1 MVSTFVIESAARA
14 DLAAIR
20 DTDSGAFA
28 EILALMR
35 ELQACRSLVD
45 RLLVETPR
53 WANSATENIDKWN
66 RLYRAGFDLWRLK
79 LLAPSAASKYRIVY
93 AYDIQTYSF
102 HVLAVVPRG
111 AIDYDDPNHPLTK
124 RILHDYDQF

>member
-1 MVSTFVIESAARA
+1 MASTFVIESAAGA

-93 AYDIQTYSF
+93 AYDIRTYSF

-124 RILHDYDQF
+124 RILHDYDQL